1 MSALLS
7 VQRTDPTLPITQF
20 IFKVNTR
27 QIQCKMRNLSSPTVS
42 FSAPKL
48 LGKPWLQNLG
58 QQFFLRFKVTQPKTA
73 RIFSYLSSSSS
84 AITSYFPSEQ
94 SDNNSSELHQW
105 LLRWRIHCRFLS
117 LNWIAEII
125 YGQRMEGLCS
135 AHNTAGTVRSR
146 IIPIRVAK
154 ASEYQWIIKKF
165 LPSSSLSISMKWL
178 PPPREPILLLR
189 RFVSFKSRTFIPEL
203 PEGTLLRINSLNLW

>member
-117 LNWIAEII
+117 LNWIELRKSSMVKEWKACALLII
-125 YGQRMEGLCS
+125 RPAPWGVELFQSGLPRPPNINES
-135 AHNTAGTVRSR
+135 SRSSCHLH
-146 IIPIRVAK
+146 PCLF
-154 ASEYQWIIKKF
+154 QWNDC
-165 LPSSSLSISMKWL
+165 LRQESLYYC
-178 PPPREPILLLR
+178 
-189 RFVSFKSRTFIPEL
+189 
-203 PEGTLLRINSLNLW
+203 